1 MYPFEF
7 SSVPILLLI
16 LLGTAIISI
25 KIVPQQECWI
35 IERLGKYHR
44 MIEAGLHVVIPF
56 IEKIAYKHS
65 LKERAIDISEQAAI
79 TKDNVT
85 LLVNTIIYVKITSPF
100 NASYGVENPYYA
112 VTQLAQTS
120 MRSAIGKL
128 MLDNTFEARELL
140 NAQIVKAINEASES
154 WGIKCMRHEIRD
166 INPPANILKSMEMQ
180 VAAER
185 QKRAVILESEGQKMS
200 MINVAEGKKQEVVL
214 NSEATMTEQVNS
226 AKGEAESIQLVAQA
240 TAESIMTIANAISS
254 KGGENAVSLKVA
266 EKYIDA
272 FKELAKENN
281 TMLIP
286 SDVGNVSSV
295 VSQILG
301 TYNQIKNTNKDS
313 K

>member
-7 SSVPILLLI
+7 SSAPFLLVLF
-16 LLGTAIISI
+16 LGIAFTSI

-44 MIEAGLHVVIPF
+44 MIEAGLHIVIPF

-140 NAQIVKAINEASES
+140 NAQIVKAINEASET

-200 MINVAEGKKQEVVL
+200 MINVAEGKKQDIVL
-214 NSEATMTEQVNS
+214 SSEASMTEQINN
-226 AKGEAESIQLVAQA
+226 ARGEAESIQLVAQA

-254 KGGENAVSLKVA
+254 KGGENAVALKVA

-272 FKELAKENN
+272 FKALAKENN

-286 SDVGNVSSV
+286 SDTANVGSV
-295 VSQILG
+295 VSQIIG
-301 TYNQIKNTNKDS
+301 TYSQIKKSTGNPE
-313 K
+313 